1 MKKLAKLKKDLEM
14 IRSDD
19 VKVPLELIFKFLS
32 QFQATTERIIEAKR
46 KAQAARDEAKAA
58 KQRAVELY
66 EKIKSDVRVNQK
78 PITILEAEYCN
89 GRGKVES
96 DYFRFQT
103 LAISLTNKMLKKK
116 LS

>member
-19 VKVPLELIFKFLS
+19 VKVLSKTLTQKFYFY
-32 QFQATTERIIEAKR
+32 FQATTERIIEAKR

-66 EKIKSDVRVNQK
+66 EKIKSDVRVNQQ
-78 PITILEAEYCN
+78 A
-89 GRGKVES
+89 
-96 DYFRFQT
+96 
-103 LAISLTNKMLKKK
+103 NKEIK
-116 LS
+116 SRIQ